1 MKTTIRDRALGA
13 RGLWAGTRVA
23 IVRARRPAVSFIP
36 AAPQTAGTDASPL
49 AVNCIVFSKDRAMQL
64 DLCLRSI
71 ERFAPYSGPIVVVY
85 RATTRAFSNGYRA
98 LATNGHVR
106 LVEQSDNFRR
116 DVMSAIDPAV
126 MHTVFHTDDDVFFRR
141 PAGTPVLPAGFAA
154 FSLRLGTN
162 TTHYYPLDRPQPVP
176 VSSSQ
181 GSVLAWH
188 WVSGTDDF
196 AYPMSLDGH
205 VLSTALLRRMLSRAR
220 FANPNQLEEEL
231 HLRRYL
237 APPGMLAFR
246 ASSIVSIP
254 ANVVSAT
261 HRNRAGDNAATSPEA
276 LNSCFLAGE
285 RIDLGAMDFSAVV
298 GAHQEIPYVFRS
310 ART

>member
-23 IVRARRPAVSFIP
+23 IVRARRPAISFIP

-116 DVMSAIDPAV
+116 DVMSAIDPAE
-126 MHTVFHTDDDVFFRR
+126 HPCHKLWAQNGLSDEIISSRSK
-141 PAGTPVLPAGFAA
+141 GL
-154 FSLRLGTN
+154 LKRLCIG
-162 TTHYYPLDRPQPVP
+162 V
-176 VSSSQ
+176 
-181 GSVLAWH
+181 GS
-188 WVSGTDDF
+188 
-196 AYPMSLDGH
+196 Y
-205 VLSTALLRRMLSRAR
+205 
-220 FANPNQLEEEL
+220 N
-231 HLRRYL
+231 
-237 APPGMLAFR
+237 
-246 ASSIVSIP
+246 
-254 ANVVSAT
+254 
-261 HRNRAGDNAATSPEA
+261 
-276 LNSCFLAGE
+276 
-285 RIDLGAMDFSAVV
+285 
-298 GAHQEIPYVFRS
+298 
-310 ART
+310 